1 MIQSGAETDSSA
13 RVVVLSVP
21 DGASCFGFEAI
32 HGFTMV
38 SVLYLGKVFVP
49 NLFKDKIE
57 APWWAWQ
64 RISATPAGPGVQ
76 EMGVDLSFVREKGV
90 SDRATGN
97 LFFKGTQAMREF
109 NAFGC
114 HVTTEGGSL
123 GGVLFDEIAL
133 TLGLFTCGPLFKCVL
148 MIEQGVGNVWVARE
162 DHGCLRHVEW
172 SDGMFALRNV
182 CTHAYS

>member
-1 MIQSGAETDSSA
+1 M
-13 RVVVLSVP
+13 P
-21 DGASCFGFEAI
+21 NGASCFGFEAI

-38 SVLYLGKVFVP
+38 SVLYLGEVFVP

-57 APWWAWQ
+57 AQ
-64 RISATPAGPGVQ
+64 K
-76 EMGVDLSFVREKGV
+76 MGVDLGFVREKGV
-90 SDRATGN
+90 GDRATGN

-109 NAFGC
+109 SAFGC
-114 HVTTEGGSL
+114 HVTTECGSI

-133 TLGLFTCGPLFKCVL
+133 ARGLFTCGPLFKCVL
-148 MIEQGVGNVWVARE
+148 MIEQGLGNAWVARE